1 MTDVPW
7 PLRGVPHVLGDRG
20 VANVPCRPVWRV
32 TEVPWWPAR
41 RTLVRQIAGHRPAP
55 ACRLAPCS
63 TLPMPSDPVDA
74 DLVLG
79 LSAWVHD
86 ACRGFNASHDAEHAA
101 QVHRLSELVLA
112 ADLPFASRDVQQAV
126 RCAAWTHDLCDRKL
140 VSDVPAAAAHV
151 ASTCRDL
158 GASAAAAKLAGTVVA
173 TMSFS
178 ARLRRFDAAVAHSG
192 SAEALTKWGDP
203 PGMTEVE
210 LAVYRVVSDADLL
223 EAMGTVGVVRTF
235 MYQATHNATPFSALL
250 HTKGTLQRG
259 QGFLF
264 HPWARTE
271 GVRRDAIMREVCAE
285 YRRERGALAL
295 AGVA

>member
-1 MTDVPW
+1 
-7 PLRGVPHVLGDRG
+7 
-20 VANVPCRPVWRV
+20 
-32 TEVPWWPAR
+32 
-41 RTLVRQIAGHRPAP
+41 
-55 ACRLAPCS
+55 
-63 TLPMPSDPVDA
+63 MPSDPVDA
-74 DLVLG
+74 DLVRG

-86 ACRGFNASHDAEHAA
+86 ACRGFDASHDAEHAA

-126 RCAAWTHDLCDRKL
+126 RCAAWTHDLCDRKY

-178 ARLRRFDAAVAHSG
+178 ARLRRFDAAVAHAG
-192 SAEALTKWGDP
+192 SADARSTEWGDP

-235 MYQATHNATPFSALL
+235 MYQATTTRPHFPLFCTPRVHCSAARAFCSIHGLAPKGCGATPSCRRCAPSTAVSAARRRWLGL
-250 HTKGTLQRG
+250 REPDELRRPTTIAALSAHM
-259 QGFLF
+259 LF
-264 HPWARTE
+264 
-271 GVRRDAIMREVCAE
+271 
-285 YRRERGALAL
+285 
-295 AGVA
+295 